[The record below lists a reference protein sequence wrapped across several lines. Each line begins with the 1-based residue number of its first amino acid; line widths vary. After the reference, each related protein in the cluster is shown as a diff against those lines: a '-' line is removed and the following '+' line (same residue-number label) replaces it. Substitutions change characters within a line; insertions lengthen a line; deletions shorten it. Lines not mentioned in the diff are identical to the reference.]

1 MIVLSAKLSDG
12 RRLDSLPIFMGQIA
26 QTEREPFADEKAS
39 PTVQNIHWRTKAD
52 PELVWHATQNYKRQ
66 RSALRSKIL
75 DFTCFL
81 GLVLLLHHFWPYLTT
96 SAFTTHESQRLLT
109 IEDDMCPQVSAIT
122 PSNHNSLIDIL
133 DEEYGTK
140 EFKLKAYES
149 LGGAVRIPTVCYDD
163 LGTPEEDLR
172 WKIFDGFHTYIEQR
186 FPKVHTNLQRTKVA
200 TYALVYHWQGT
211 DTSLKPLLL
220 AAHMDVVP
228 TNAATEADWINPP
241 FSGYY
246 DGEWIWGRGS
256 CDDKPGVI
264 GTMTAIET
272 LLEQGFKPTRT
283 VILAYGIDEERG
295 GTTGA
300 AAIGEYLVDTYGED
314 SISMIVDEGGGY
326 SDLSGTVFATPAVAE
341 KGYLD
346 VRMDVLTPGGH
357 SSRPPRHTGIG
368 ILASVV
374 TELEANPHVPKL
386 ARDRTYYQ
394 GLQCRAKYDAGFPS
408 DMRKLVIESQTSD
421 AKLHEL
427 ETKLDDFDPAY
438 SASAGTTQ
446 AIDIIYGGVKINALP
461 EAVYAITNHRIADH
475 SSVSELQDRF
485 ASIVAPVA
493 AKHNMSLDAFGKQ
506 IGFEA
511 STWGSVKVSEAFA
524 SALEPAPVTP
534 TIGSGPYE
542 LLSGTVLSTLKTN
555 LRTDNFPEFSVVS
568 PGLSLGNTDTRHYWS
583 LTRHIFRYGHRGTA
597 DAYNGAHTI
606 NEAIRAEGFLE
617 QIRFFTRLILNADET
632 NLLE

>member
-1 MIVLSAKLSDG
+1 
-12 RRLDSLPIFMGQIA
+12 MGQTT
-26 QTEREPFADEKAS
+26 QTEREPFSDEKAPS
-39 PTVQNIHWRTKAD
+39 TVQNIHWTANED
-52 PELVWHATQNYKRQ
+52 PEFVRHATQNYKRR
-66 RSALRSKIL
+66 RSALRLKIL
-75 DFTCFL
+75 HFACFL
-81 GLVLLLHHFWPYLTT
+81 GLVLLSHHFWPYLTT
-96 SAFTTHESQRLLT
+96 SAFPSHESQRLLV
-109 IEDDMCPQVSAIT
+109 IDDDMCPQVSAIT
-122 PSNHNSLIDIL
+122 PSSHTTLIDTL

-163 LGTPEEDLR
+163 LGTPEEDPR
-172 WKIFDGFHTYIEQR
+172 WEVFDDFHTYIEQR
-186 FPKVHTNLQRTKVA
+186 FPKVHATLQRTKVA

-228 TNAATEADWINPP
+228 TLAATEANWINPP

-264 GTMTAIET
+264 GIMTAIEA

-283 VILAYGIDEERG
+283 VILAFGIDEERG
-295 GTTGA
+295 GQTGA
-300 AAIGEYLVDTYGED
+300 AAIGKYLVNTYGED
-314 SISMIVDEGGGY
+314 SISMIVDEGGGF
-326 SDLSGTVFATPAVAE
+326 SDLSGTIFATPAVAE

-346 VRMDVLTPGGH
+346 VRVDVLTPGGH

-374 TELEANPHVPKL
+374 TGLEANPHVPKL

-394 GLQCRAKYDAGFPS
+394 GLQCRAKYDDGFPS
-408 DMRKLVIESQTSD
+408 EMRELVIESQTSD
-421 AKLHEL
+421 EKLHEL

-493 AKHNMSLDAFGKQ
+493 AKHNMSLNAFGKEIGLEASTTWGLVKVSDAFG
-506 IGFEA
+506 
-511 STWGSVKVSEAFA
+511 

-534 TIGSGPYE
+534 TTGSGPYE
-542 LLSGTVLSTLKTN
+542 LLSGTILSTLKTN
-555 LRTDNFPEFSVVS
+555 LRTDDFPEFSVVS

-583 LTRHIFRYGHRGTA
+583 LTRHIFRYGHRGTT
-597 DAYNGAHTI
+597 DGYNGAHTI

-632 NLLE
+632 HLLD

>member
-1 MIVLSAKLSDG
+1 
-12 RRLDSLPIFMGQIA
+12 MGQTA
-26 QTEREPFADEKAS
+26 QIEREPFADEKAPS
-39 PTVQNIHWRTKAD
+39 TVQNMHWRAKAD
-52 PELVWHATQNYKRQ
+52 PEL
-66 RSALRSKIL
+66 IL
-75 DFTCFL
+75 GFACFL
-81 GLVLLLHHFWPYLTT
+81 GLALLSYHFWPSLTT
-96 SAFTTHESQRLLT
+96 NAFPTHESQRLLAVAD
-109 IEDDMCPQVSAIT
+109 EMCPQVSAIT
-122 PSNHNSLIDIL
+122 PSSHAPLVDSLDK
-133 DEEYGTK
+133 EYGTK

-163 LGTPEEDLR
+163 LGTPEEDPR
-172 WKIFDGFHTYIEQR
+172 WKVFDEFHTYIEQR
-186 FPKVHTNLQRTKVA
+186 FPKVHASLQRTKIA

-228 TNAATEADWINPP
+228 INAATEADWINPP

-256 CDDKPGVI
+256 CDDKSGAI
-264 GTMTAIET
+264 GIMTAIET

-295 GTTGA
+295 GPTGA
-300 AAIGEYLVDTYGED
+300 AAIGKYLVKTYGED
-314 SISMIVDEGGGY
+314 SIAMIVDEGGKY

-346 VRMDVLTPGGH
+346 VRVDVLTPGGH

-368 ILASVV
+368 ILAGVV

-421 AKLHEL
+421 EKLHEL
-427 ETKLDDFDPAY
+427 ETKLDDFDPEY

-485 ASIVAPVA
+485 VSIVAPVA
-493 AKHNMSLDAFGKQ
+493 AKYNMSLDAFGKQ
-506 IGFEA
+506 INPEA
-511 STWGSVKVSEAFA
+511 STWGLVK
-524 SALEPAPVTP
+524 PVTP
-534 TIGSGPYE
+534 TTGSGPYE
-542 LLSGTVLSTLKTN
+542 LLSGTLLSTLKTN
-555 LRTDNFPEFSVVS
+555 LRTDDFPEFSVVS
-568 PGLSLGNTDTRHYWS
+568 PGLSLDTRHYWS
-583 LTRHIFRYGHRGTA
+583 LTRHIFRYNHRGAT

-606 NEAIRAEGFLE
+606 NEAMRAEGFLE

-632 NLLE
+632 DLLE

>member
-1 MIVLSAKLSDG
+1 MA
-12 RRLDSLPIFMGQIA
+12 QTT
-26 QTEREPFADEKAS
+26 QTERGPFADEKAPS
-39 PTVQNIHWRTKAD
+39 TVQNIHWTAD
-52 PELVWHATQNYKRQ
+52 ADSEFVWHATQNYKRR

-75 DFTCFL
+75 HFACFL
-81 GLVLLLHHFWPYLTT
+81 GLVLLSHHFWPYLRTN
-96 SAFTTHESQRLLT
+96 AFPTHESQKLLA
-109 IEDDMCPQVSAIT
+109 IDDMCPQVSAIT
-122 PSNHNSLIDIL
+122 PSSHALLIDTL

-140 EFKLKAYES
+140 EFKLRAYES

-163 LGTPEEDLR
+163 LGAPEEDPR
-172 WKIFDGFHTYIEQR
+172 WKVFDDFHTYIEQR
-186 FPKVHTNLQRTKVA
+186 FLKVHATLQRTKVA
-200 TYALVYHWQGT
+200 TYAAVYHWQGT

-220 AAHMDVVP
+220 AAHIDVVP
-228 TNAATEADWINPP
+228 TLAATEANWINPP

-264 GTMTAIET
+264 GIMTAIEA

-283 VILAYGIDEERG
+283 VILAFGIDEERG
-295 GTTGA
+295 GQTGA
-300 AAIGEYLVDTYGED
+300 AAIGKYLVNTYGED
-314 SISMIVDEGGGY
+314 SISMIVDEGGGF

-346 VRMDVLTPGGH
+346 VRVDVLTPGGH

-374 TELEANPHVPKL
+374 TELEANPHVPRL

-408 DMRKLVIESQTSD
+408 EMRKLVIESQTSD
-421 AKLHEL
+421 EKLHEL
-427 ETKLDDFDPAY
+427 ETKLDDFDSAY

-475 SSVSELQDRF
+475 SSVSELQNRF

-493 AKHNMSLDAFGKQ
+493 AKHNMSLNAFGKEIGLEASTTWGLVKVSDAFGS
-506 IGFEA
+506 G
-511 STWGSVKVSEAFA
+511 
-524 SALEPAPVTP
+524 LEPAPVTP
-534 TIGSGPYE
+534 TTGSGPYE
-542 LLSGTVLSTLKTN
+542 LLSGTILSTLKTN
-555 LRTDNFPEFSVVS
+555 LRTDDFPEFSVVS

-583 LTRHIFRYGHRGTA
+583 LTRHIFRYGHRGTT
-597 DAYNGAHTI
+597 DGYNGAHTI

-632 NLLE
+632 DLLD

>member
-1 MIVLSAKLSDG
+1 MDQTA
-12 RRLDSLPIFMGQIA
+12 QI
-26 QTEREPFADEKAS
+26 EREPFADEKAPS
-39 PTVQNIHWRTKAD
+39 TVQNMHWRAKAD

-66 RSALRSKIL
+66 RSTVRSKIL
-75 DFTCFL
+75 GFACFL
-81 GLVLLLHHFWPYLTT
+81 GLALLSHHFWPSLTT
-96 SAFTTHESQRLLT
+96 NAFPTHESQRLLAVAD
-109 IEDDMCPQVSAIT
+109 EMCPQVSAIT
-122 PSNHNSLIDIL
+122 PSSHALLVDSLDK
-133 DEEYGTK
+133 EYGTK

-163 LGTPEEDLR
+163 LGTPEEDPR
-172 WKIFDGFHTYIEQR
+172 WKVFDEFHTYIEQR
-186 FPKVHTNLQRTKVA
+186 FPKVHASLQRTKIA

-228 TNAATEADWINPP
+228 INAATEADWINPP

-256 CDDKPGVI
+256 CDDKSGAI
-264 GTMTAIET
+264 GIMTAIET

-283 VILAYGIDEERG
+283 VVLAYGIDEERG
-295 GTTGA
+295 GPTGA
-300 AAIGEYLVDTYGED
+300 AAIGKYLVKTYGED
-314 SISMIVDEGGGY
+314 SISMIVDEGGKY

-346 VRMDVLTPGGH
+346 VRVDVLTPGGH

-368 ILASVV
+368 ILAGVV

-421 AKLHEL
+421 EKLHEL
-427 ETKLDDFDPAY
+427 ETKLDDFDPEY

-485 ASIVAPVA
+485 VSIVAPVA
-493 AKHNMSLDAFGKQ
+493 AKYNMSLDAFGKQ
-506 IGFEA
+506 INPEA
-511 STWGSVKVSEAFA
+511 STWGLVKVSEAFGA
-524 SALEPAPVTP
+524 GLEPAPVTP
-534 TIGSGPYE
+534 TTGSGPYE
-542 LLSGTVLSTLKTN
+542 LLSGTLLSTLKTN
-555 LRTDNFPEFSVVS
+555 LRTDDFPEFSVVS

-583 LTRHIFRYGHRGTA
+583 LTRHIFRYNHRGAT
-597 DAYNGAHTI
+597 DGYNGAHTI
-606 NEAIRAEGFLE
+606 NEAMRAEGFLE